1 MLPESD
7 ALEYKRQMT
16 STFLKTVSAFANY
29 QDGTIVFGVD
39 DDLNVVGVENPLQFA
54 VNLTNSINDNLSP
67 VPEYSI
73 EMDEAAKTVSLHVQK
88 GRFVPYMY
96 KNKAYRRRNSSTFET
111 DRLELQEL
119 ILEGRNLSFDSLPA
133 SRQDLTFSALEAEA
147 QSALEIEKIG
157 PDTLKCLGLLKDNK
171 YNTAAELLSDENSLP
186 GIDVA
191 VFGENISVI
200 RRRERMDQ
208 MSVLEQYAKALEIFK
223 SEYVEERISGS
234 RRIEVE
240 RIPEEAFREALVN
253 ALMYRN
259 WLLLSHILV
268 RMFPDRIEII
278 SPGGLPPGI
287 TPAQYLSDSLSALR
301 NPGLGYVLL
310 RLNYVEQ
317 LGTGI
322 PRIAEAYREFEQ
334 KPDYDVSDSAVTV
347 TLPALRH
354 EQIDGMQ
361 GADFAQRKILQ
372 QMSLNVLYSRREL
385 QELTGLSRDQI
396 SRQLKSLMEMGQ
408 IRVTGK
414 ARATKY
420 TRIRTAQKN

>member
-7 ALEYKRQMT
+7 TLEYKRQMT

-54 VNLTNSINDNLSP
+54 ANLTNSINDNLSP

-96 KNKAYRRRNSSTFET
+96 KNKAYRRRNSSTIET

-133 SRQDLTFSALEAEA
+133 SRQDLTFSVLEAEA
-147 QSALEIEKIG
+147 QSALGIERIG
-157 PDTLKCLGLLKDNK
+157 PDTLKSLGLLKDNK

-191 VFGENISVI
+191 VFGENINVI

-208 MSVLEQYAKALEIFK
+208 MSVLGQYAKALEIFK

-234 RRIEVE
+234 RRIEIE

-253 ALMYRN
+253 ALMHRN
-259 WLLLSHILV
+259 WLLPSHILV

-287 TPAQYLSDSLSALR
+287 TQAQYLSGSLSALR

-334 KPDYDVSDSAVTV
+334 KPDYDVSDSAITV

-396 SRQLKSLMEMGQ
+396 ARQLKSLMEMGQ